1 MANKHYTVMIVPE
14 RSSQVRR
21 FIVQKRWV
29 GYALLGIAGAF
40 SIASFFF
47 IHYLYIVQEVAANR
61 RLKEDNIQL
70 RAQLKLVRDRVDTV
84 SDTLERIERFSVKL
98 KAITQ
103 LSDPE
108 RSLAMGPLQS
118 GERIDDGPSAK
129 HEVKLAVGE
138 SDRDDEPINSELSA
152 ALLTARLDD
161 QLSDARKKEDDL
173 RELQEYYESQKIF
186 LATTPSIWPSRGWV
200 TSKFGVRSDP
210 YTERQ
215 AMHKGLDIAG
225 PVGTSVLAP
234 SDGFVIFASSRS
246 GYGNTV
252 VLDHGFGVQT
262 HFGHMQDNLPV
273 KVGEHITRGHVLGY
287 MGNTGRST
295 GPHLHYEVR
304 IHGIPQ
310 NPQKFIL
317 D

>member
-1 MANKHYTVMIVPE
+1 VANRYYTVMIVPE

-21 FIVQKRWV
+21 LKIAKRWI
-29 GYALLGIAGAF
+29 GYGLLGVAGLF
-40 SIASFFF
+40 SVASFLF
-47 IHYLYIVQEVAANR
+47 IHYLYVVQETSENR

-70 RAQLKLVRDRVDTV
+70 RAQLQLLRDRVDTV

-103 LSDPE
+103 LSDSE
-108 RSLAMGPLQS
+108 RSLAIGPLQS

-129 HEVKLAVGE
+129 HEVKFARGE
-138 SDRDDEPINSELSA
+138 SDREDEPLDSELSA

-161 QLSDARKKEDDL
+161 QAADARKKEEDI
-173 RELQEYYESQKIF
+173 RELQEYFEDQKTL
-186 LATTPSIWPSRGWV
+186 LATTPSIWPTRGWV
-200 TSKFGVRSDP
+200 TSKFGVRTDP
-210 YTERQ
+210 YTERN
-215 AMHKGLDIAG
+215 AMHKGLDVAG
-225 PVGTSVLAP
+225 PVGTAINAP
-234 SDGFVIFASSRS
+234 SDGYVIYAAFRK
-246 GYGNTV
+246 GYGNTIV
-252 VLDHGFGVQT
+252 IDHGFGVQT
-262 HFGHMQDNLPV
+262 HFGHLSEFKV
-273 KVGEHITRGHVLGY
+273 KAGERVSRGQPIGSI
-287 MGNTGRST
+287 GNTGRST

>member
-1 MANKHYTVMIVPE
+1 MANRYYTVMIVPE

-21 FIVQKRWV
+21 LKIAKRWI
-29 GYALLGIAGAF
+29 GYALLGVAGLF
-40 SIASFFF
+40 SIASLLF
-47 IHYLYIVQEVAANR
+47 IHYLYVVQETSENR

-70 RAQLKLVRDRVDTV
+70 RAQLQLIRDRVDTV

-103 LSDPE
+103 LSDSE
-108 RSLAMGPLQS
+108 RSLAIGPLQA
-118 GERIDDGPSAK
+118 GEQINEGPSAK
-129 HEVKLAVGE
+129 HQVQFAAGE
-138 SDRDDEPINSELSA
+138 SDREDEPLDSDLSA

-161 QLSDARKKEDDL
+161 QASDARKKEEDI
-173 RELQEYYESQKIF
+173 RELQEYFEDQKTL
-186 LATTPSIWPSRGWV
+186 LATTPSIWPARGWV
-200 TSKFGVRSDP
+200 TSKFGVRHDP
-210 YTERQ
+210 MVEKN
-215 AMHKGLDIAG
+215 AMHKGLDVAG
-225 PVGTSVLAP
+225 PVGTLVSSP
-234 SDGFVIFASSRS
+234 SDGYVIYAAFRG

-262 HFGHMQDNLPV
+262 HFAHLSDFKV
-273 KVGEHITRGHVLGY
+273 KAGDKVSRGQPIGN